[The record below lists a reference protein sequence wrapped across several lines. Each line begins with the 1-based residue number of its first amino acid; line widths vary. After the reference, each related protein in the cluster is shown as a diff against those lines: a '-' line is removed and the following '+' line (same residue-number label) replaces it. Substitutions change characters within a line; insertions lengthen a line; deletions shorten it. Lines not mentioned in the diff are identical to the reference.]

1 MDEPAGAASAPAEQ
15 RSAWAQTFHSLSY
28 REFRVLWLTT
38 VLTAGGMW
46 LQQVSLGWLAYDMT
60 QSALHVAGVLA
71 ARTLPLLLTPL
82 AGVLADRVDRRR
94 LLLVDSLL
102 ISALVTGF
110 SVLLFTGTQ
119 QVWHLY
125 VFSVTFG
132 LMWAVNNPV
141 RQTLVASSVPGHAL
155 MNALALNSMGF
166 NSMRVVGPAIGGYLI
181 VFFGPAINFGLQG
194 VLFGAVFFLLIG
206 FRLRY
211 PGGGQDDA
219 RSKSVF
225 RNLAEGFS
233 YVVHSRI
240 TLAVTLMTVALALAV
255 MSVVQNQLPVF
266 SAEVLG
272 DAEGGVLGLLFTA
285 LGVGGLAGTILIARF
300 SHYRRKGVQ
309 GLAAFAGAAVS
320 LLVLSQVSALWAAM
334 ASLVAL
340 QLFTQAV
347 LTTNMTVVQ
356 AIAPDRLRGRV
367 IGVYQMEI
375 GLSPVGGVIAGAI
388 ASEYGVSNAFLIG
401 GIAAVVMFVA
411 FAVAYRELRELRL

>member
-1 MDEPAGAASAPAEQ
+1 M
-15 RSAWAQTFHSLSY
+15 L
-28 REFRVLWLTT
+28 
-38 VLTAGGMW
+38 
-46 LQQVSLGWLAYDMT
+46 
-60 QSALHVAGVLA
+60 
-71 ARTLPLLLTPL
+71 
-82 AGVLADRVDRRR
+82 
-94 LLLVDSLL
+94 
-102 ISALVTGF
+102 
-110 SVLLFTGTQ
+110 
-119 QVWHLY
+119 
-125 VFSVTFG
+125 
-132 LMWAVNNPV
+132 
-141 RQTLVASSVPGHAL
+141 
-155 MNALALNSMGF
+155 
-166 NSMRVVGPAIGGYLI
+166 
-181 VFFGPAINFGLQG
+181 
-194 VLFGAVFFLLIG
+194 
-206 FRLRY
+206 
-211 PGGGQDDA
+211 
-219 RSKSVF
+219 

-233 YVVHSRI
+233 YVVHSRV
-240 TLAVTLMTVALALAV
+240 TLAVTLMTIALALAV

-266 SAEVLG
+266 TAEVLG

-347 LTTNMTVVQ
+347 LTTNMTIVQ

-388 ASEYGVSNAFLIG
+388 ANEYGVSNAFLIG